1 MSSKL
6 PSKIFISARTYIL
19 GPLHVDGLK
28 PIWLYVPEP
37 WSSKKPTEFVFKEL
51 RKMILYLMTNHC
63 CGVIECTSV
72 KKSKP
77 ASLQTITLYTL
88 KWK

>member
-6 PSKIFISARTYIL
+6 PSKIFISAMTSIL

-28 PIWLYVPEP
+28 LIWLYVPEP
-37 WSSKKPTEFVFKEL
+37 WASKKPTEFVFKDL
-51 RKMILYLMTNHC
+51 RKIILYLMTNHC
-63 CGVIECTSV
+63 WSV
-72 KKSKP
+72 TDCISVRKSKP